1 MNPGRQLGTGAAP
14 ELYLDNRETR
24 AFDEERYNW
33 SFRLK
38 GIVTDLERRK
48 CYFAG
53 REHFVTLEAEGM
65 RFCVIAGRVLAKQ
78 KVVEAL

>member
-1 MNPGRQLGTGAAP
+1 
-14 ELYLDNRETR
+14 
-24 AFDEERYNW
+24 
-33 SFRLK
+33 
-38 GIVTDLERRK
+38 VTDLERRK